1 MNANLYIGK
10 QESDEL
16 WDCSSIM
23 SNASWYT
30 SILTG
35 QPGKLTFSL
44 VEDNTECNPD
54 FGNQVR
60 LDIEGKTVFI
70 GYIFV
75 ISEKWQTGS
84 KEYIAYDQTRYLKN
98 PAYYTF
104 INRTGSEVFK
114 AVCKDNNLKTGLIED
129 SSFAR
134 EVRICDG
141 KSSWELLD
149 ECINDELTS
158 KGNYFI
164 FFDDAGELNFRK
176 LDELRTDIIIG
187 DESLLQ
193 DYSYNR
199 SIDEDTFNNIIV
211 RQEDGTKTE
220 KIIKTKIVSEI
231 KSTDLSGAITKKISS
246 SIPKFG
252 KLTHIE
258 ITQNLTESQMQE
270 RGVMLF
276 YLKNRPT
283 EKLVLNCVGD
293 KNLRAGNG
301 IIVNITKKNL
311 LGYYVILSCTHN
323 IVDDLHSMEI
333 EIVFSGVYD
342 GV

>member
-1 MNANLYIGK
+1 MITAFYIG
-10 QESDEL
+10 QQDSDEL

-23 SNASWYT
+23 KNASWYT
-30 SILTG
+30 SILTS

-44 VEDNTECNPD
+44 VEDNTECKPD

-60 LDIEGKTVFI
+60 LDVDGKTIFI
-70 GYIFV
+70 GYIFG
-75 ISEKWQTGS
+75 IKEKEQTG
-84 KEYIAYDQTRYLKN
+84 EIDYIAYDQTRYLKN

-104 INRTGSEVFK
+104 VNRTASEIFK
-114 AVCKDNNLKTGLIED
+114 AVCIDNGLKYGEIEP

-141 KSSWELLD
+141 KSCWELIE
-149 ECINDELTS
+149 ECINEELTS
-158 KGNYFI
+158 KGNYFT
-164 FFDDAGELNFRK
+164 FFDNAGELTFTK
-176 LDELRTDIIIG
+176 LDNLRTDIIIG

-193 DYSYNR
+193 DFEYDR
-199 SIDEDTFNNIIV
+199 SIDEDTYNNIIV
-211 RQEDGTKTE
+211 RQEDGKDAK
-220 KIIKTKIVSEI
+220 KIIKTKIVDEI
-231 KSTDLSGAITKKISS
+231 KQNDLGGNIEKKIPS
-246 SIPKFG
+246 SIPKWG

-258 ITQNLTESQMQE
+258 TTQNLTESQMQE
-270 RGVMLF
+270 RGAMLF

-283 EKLVLNCVGD
+283 EKLVLNCIGD
-293 KNLRAGNG
+293 KNLRAGSG
-301 IIVNITKKNL
+301 IIVNVSKKNL

-323 IVDDLHSMEI
+323 IVDDLHSMDI

>member
-1 MNANLYIGK
+1 MKTNLYIGK
-10 QESDEL
+10 QDSEEL
-16 WDCSSIM
+16 WDCSSIL
-23 SNASWYT
+23 NQASWYT

-60 LDIEGKTVFI
+60 LDIDGKTIFI
-70 GYIFV
+70 GYIFG
-75 ISEKWQTGS
+75 INEKGQTGS
-84 KEYIAYDQTRYLKN
+84 LEYIAYDQTRYLKN

-104 INRTGSEVFK
+104 VNRTGSDIFK
-114 AVCKDNNLKTGLIED
+114 AICADNGLKTGEIEE

-134 EVRICDG
+134 EVHICDG
-141 KSSWELLD
+141 KSCWELLE

-158 KGNYFI
+158 KGDYFT
-164 FFDDAGELNFRK
+164 FFDNAGELTFTK
-176 LDELRTDIIIG
+176 LDNLRTDIIIG

-193 DYSYNR
+193 DYDYNR
-199 SIDEDTFNNIIV
+199 SIDEDTYNNIIV
-211 RQEDGTKTE
+211 RQEDGK
-220 KIIKTKIVSEI
+220 KAQKVVKTKIVTEI
-231 KSTDLSGAITKKISS
+231 KPTDLVGVITKKIPS
-246 SIPKFG
+246 SIPKWG

-258 ITQNLTESQMQE
+258 TTQNLTESQMQE
-270 RGVMLF
+270 RGAMLF

-283 EKLVLNCVGD
+283 EKLVLNCIGD

-323 IVDDLHSMEI
+323 IVDDLHSMDI
-333 EIVFSGVYD
+333 EIVYSGVYD
-342 GV
+342 GI